1 MTVRMNWRED
11 AACRNADPDLFF
23 PIGTAGNSLRQI
35 DEAKQVCRLCP
46 AQNQC
51 LAWALENGI
60 TDGVWGGTTEN
71 ERRAIRSLSRRKRTS
86 KEDND
91 SETYHSAEHGE
102 HEIRAQFAAAKASRI
117 FRGTGI
123 GPAADGTGTVATS
136 DAATPAPLRLMT
148 SELAPS
154 AAAEDATRTI
164 TDHLA
169 FLAQTRP
176 SSAPD
181 IRAGDGFARDFA
193 TADGERV
200 MVAAITRQQFADLAG
215 ATRLA
220 RTFAFLERVL
230 DADFSTCSDL
240 YTHRD
245 TIAALL
251 APWFSR
257 CTVADLVA
265 AFAGTSVP
273 WAHLHDQT
281 GRPGSRQA
289 RVPTQ
294 DHFG

>member
-1 MTVRMNWRED
+1 MTVRINWREN
-11 AACRNADPDLFF
+11 AACRDADPDLFF
-23 PIGTAGNSLRQI
+23 PIGTAGNSLRQV
-35 DEAKQVCRLCP
+35 DEAKRICHRCP

-51 LAWALENGI
+51 LAWALKTGI

-71 ERRAIRSLSRRKRTS
+71 ERRAIRSL
-86 KEDND
+86 
-91 SETYHSAEHGE
+91 
-102 HEIRAQFAAAKASRI
+102 
-117 FRGTGI
+117 
-123 GPAADGTGTVATS
+123 
-136 DAATPAPLRLMT
+136 DAATSAPLRLVT
-148 SELAPS
+148 NNPAPLV
-154 AAAEDATRTI
+154 AAEDAARTI
-164 TDHLA
+164 AGQLA
-169 FLAQTRP
+169 FLAQTRLT
-176 SSAPD
+176 SAPD
-181 IRAGDGFARDFA
+181 IRNGDGFAREFA

-200 MVAAITRQQFADLAG
+200 MVTAITRQQFADLAG